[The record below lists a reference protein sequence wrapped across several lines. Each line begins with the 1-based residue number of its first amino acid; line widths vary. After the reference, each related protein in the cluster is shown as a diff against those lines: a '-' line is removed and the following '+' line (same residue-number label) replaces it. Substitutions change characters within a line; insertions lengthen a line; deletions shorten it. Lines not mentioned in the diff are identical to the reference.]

1 MRIVWDDA
9 GKKRYELGVDRGVLF
24 LQNRNGTYASGVPW
38 NGLTAVNES
47 SDGGDS
53 NNAYAD
59 NMVYA
64 RRRGRETFRATVE
77 AFTYPDEFEECD
89 GSAAITNGVLISQQK
104 RKRFGFSWRSL
115 IGDDLS
121 GMEAGYKLHIVWN
134 ARADPTEKGYGT
146 VNESPDTVS
155 FSWEISSDGVTV
167 EGYKDT
173 ASIAI
178 DSTLVDPDK
187 LAEIEDMLYGTA
199 STAPR
204 LPTPEQILAVFK
216 FVTEGLLD
224 SVRAAILDSGNAA
237 IQARAALF

>member
-1 MRIVWDDA
+1 MRIVWDDT

-53 NNAYAD
+53 NNTYAD
-59 NMVYA
+59 NIVYA
-64 RRRGRETFRATVE
+64 KRRGKETFRATVE

-89 GSAAITNGVLISQQK
+89 GSAAITNGVLVSQQK
-104 RKRFGFSWRSL
+104 RKRFGLCWRSL
-115 IGDDLS
+115 IGNDLS
-121 GMEAGYKLHIVWN
+121 GTEAGYKIHIAWN
-134 ARADPTEKGYGT
+134 LRADPTEKGYGT

-167 EGYKDT
+167 EGYKDA
-173 ASIAI
+173 ASITI
-178 DSTLVDPDK
+178 DSTMVDPDR
-187 LAEIEDMLYGTA
+187 LEEIENMLYGTA

-204 LPTPEQILAVFK
+204 LPTPEQVLSVFK
-216 FVTEGLLD
+216 FVTDGLLD
-224 SVRAAILDSGNAA
+224 S
-237 IQARAALF
+237 ARAAVLDSSNAAVLARAASF